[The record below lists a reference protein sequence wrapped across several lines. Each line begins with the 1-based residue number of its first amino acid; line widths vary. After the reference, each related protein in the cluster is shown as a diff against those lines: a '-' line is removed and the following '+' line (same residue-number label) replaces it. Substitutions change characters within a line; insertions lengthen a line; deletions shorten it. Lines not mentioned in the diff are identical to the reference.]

1 MSNLNLLHLIQRAVE
16 IAMSNLR
23 TYYRVVC
30 KARIVATYPAENGRY
45 WADVQPLR
53 NDESVDEKEPVIPRV
68 EIPIMWAGPNR
79 GVVCPPLVDSLCD
92 LEYYDGDPNF
102 PRISNFRWT
111 GNGSPACEVGAYVI
125 QHSDGTFI
133 KIDATK
139 NIIQVT
145 PANSTV
151 KIGDSKTETIGTV
164 WTLKC
169 PLIIQQGN
177 VQSSGPDGQIGNV
190 TCKAN
195 TQQEGSYTLLGP
207 IKCTDLE
214 VTGNVKIGGNLD
226 IAGNSSAGS
235 RSGGTI

>member
-1 MSNLNLLHLIQRAVE
+1 VDSADLKALLKRVVE
-16 IAMSNLR
+16 IAMPNLR
-23 TYYRVVC
+23 AYYRVVR
-30 KARIVATYPAENGRY
+30 KAKIVATYPAENGRY

-53 NDESVDEKEPVIPRV
+53 NDDSVDEKEPVIPRV

-79 GVVCPPLVDSLCD
+79 GVVCPPMNGAHCD

-102 PRISNFRWT
+102 PRISNFRWQD
-111 GNGSPACEVGAYVI
+111 NGAPACEVGAYVI

-133 KIDATK
+133 KIDAAK
-139 NIIQVT
+139 NMIQVT

-151 KIGDSKTETIGTV
+151 EIGESKTENIGKV

-169 PLIIQQGN
+169 PLIRQEGN
-177 VQSSGPDGQIGNV
+177 VEASGPGGGIGNV

-195 TQQEGSYTLLGP
+195 TNQEGSYTLLGP
-207 IKCTDLE
+207 LKCTDLE
-214 VTGNVKIGGNLD
+214 VTGNTKVGGNLD
-226 IAGNSSAGS
+226 TAGNSKAGS